1 MANDTIFFSY
11 SRDDSM
17 FVMELAKDL
26 RAAGATV
33 WLDQL
38 DIQPG
43 THWDSSVEKALQE
56 SNTLLVVLSSSSV
69 KSHNV
74 MDEVSYALEENKK
87 VVPLL
92 KENCQIP
99 FRLRRLQYA
108 DFSGNR
114 ETGLKHLVDALNLEQ
129 GVATKL
135 VENKP
140 NIQQRTPETEQKSER
155 APENKPEN
163 KPEQEPAEPQQV
175 QQQTQKSNLQKKT
188 NYTTYY
194 VLGGCLLFFLIL
206 LFVLIA
212 MGFWM
217 ADTGDYDYGY

>member
-11 SRDDSM
+11 SRDDSK

-26 RAAGATV
+26 RAAGAKV

-38 DIQPG
+38 DIEPG
-43 THWDSSVEKALQE
+43 SRWDSSVEKALQE
-56 SNTLLVVLSSSSV
+56 SNTLLVVLSNSSV

-92 KENCQIP
+92 MENCQIP

-114 ETGLKHLVDALNLEQ
+114 ETGLKHLVDALKLEQ
-129 GVATKL
+129 NVAKKL
-135 VENKP
+135 VDSKP
-140 NIQQRTPETEQKSER
+140 LEQDHITHTVHPDEVAEEETPSIEPGNNR
-155 APENKPEN
+155 PEGQDALPKKPLK
-163 KPEQEPAEPQQV
+163 KPD
-175 QQQTQKSNLQKKT
+175 
-188 NYTTYY
+188 YTVYY
-194 VLGGCLLFFLIL
+194 VLGGCLIFFIIALIILF
-206 LFVLIA
+206 A
-212 MGFWM
+212 MGVIFSM
-217 ADTGDYDYGY
+217 DEYDY

>member
-56 SNTLLVVLSSSSV
+56 SNTLLVVLSNSSV

-114 ETGLKHLVDALNLEQ
+114 ETGLKHLVDALELERN
-129 GVATKL
+129 VADKL
-135 VENKP
+135 VESKSDRPDPTPTPKPTPKPEPTPTPNSITGNSQQVHQQTGKP
-140 NIQQRTPETEQKSER
+140 NLPK
-155 APENKPEN
+155 
-163 KPEQEPAEPQQV
+163 
-175 QQQTQKSNLQKKT
+175 KSN
-188 NYTTYY
+188 NTTYY
-194 VLGGCLLFFLIL
+194 VLGGCFVLFLIVIFL
-206 LFVLIA
+206 LMV
-212 MGFWM
+212 MGYIWGG
-217 ADTGDYDYGY
+217 ADAVDYDYGY

>member
-43 THWDSSVEKALQE
+43 TRWDSSVEKALQE
-56 SNTLLVVLSSSSV
+56 STTLLVILSNSSV

-74 MDEVSYALEENKK
+74 LDEVSYALEENKK

-92 KENCQIP
+92 LENCQIP

-114 ETGLKHLVDALNLEQ
+114 ETGLNTLVDALKLEKK
-129 GVATKL
+129 VAEKL
-135 VENKP
+135 VESKSDRPDPTPIPKSTPKPEPTPTPNPITGNSQPVHQQTGKP
-140 NIQQRTPETEQKSER
+140 NLPK
-155 APENKPEN
+155 KPN
-163 KPEQEPAEPQQV
+163 
-175 QQQTQKSNLQKKT
+175 N
-188 NYTTYY
+188 TTYY
-194 VLGGCLLFFLIL
+194 VLGGCLVFFFI
-206 LFVLIA
+206 VLIMVIA
-212 MGFWM
+212 FG
-217 ADTGDYDYGY
+217 ALAQGCGDYVDYDY